1 MHTDTTGNKN
11 IAETV
16 MNIKYKTKSPQRQRE
31 NILLFITL
39 LNSASS
45 RLCDEYFSGGLD
57 NAK

>member
-1 MHTDTTGNKN
+1 
-11 IAETV
+11 